1 MEAGQQQQDDGGKVA
16 LPIGQLAMI
25 VEQLQRRNS
34 DLIAHISHNQ
44 TSRDPAKLNENVRLL
59 RELDLNL
66 HKVRVLL
73 HSNGTTCFNLR

>member
-1 MEAGQQQQDDGGKVA
+1 MEAGQQQVDGGKVV

-25 VEQLQRRNS
+25 VDQLQRRNS

-66 HKVRVLL
+66 HKVHVP
-73 HSNGTTCFNLR
+73 SYDGTSSFNLSKI